1 MFYSDFYAAVWMGQE
16 EGGGK
21 MDGARS
27 HGVMERPD
35 YGDLSDQL
43 PWLGHLNC

>member
-1 MFYSDFYAAVWMGQE
+1 MTFTCSLDGAGG
-16 EGGGK
+16 GGGK
-21 MDGARS
+21 MDEARS
-27 HGVMERPD
+27 HGVMVRPD